1 MFNTFNS
8 SAFGINSP
16 IFYLFHQV
24 SREGLGGSALTL
36 QIYLGLAWTLGCILF
51 GSLVVRNSVECR
63 IARQYLC
70 QTATFMCALS
80 ILGLTLVNGNYQGY
94 VMFAWIYGI
103 FSGGYFYSLK
113 MFTYEKVR
121 ARNFARAWGFVQ
133 WSQGVPIALGV
144 PLTGYL
150 NRIDGKMGYYF
161 SAICTLLGSLL
172 MFLIDLHRKNVSRH
186 KHTRAN
192 GTRHL
197 CMSDSCPQRRKLSF
211 SQEPDNEPGLIGA
224 GAALMLGTDLLIPQ
238 TSDKMVEPVLG
249 LDKPELTCI
258 SEEGIADMDLP
269 DNLLDDFD
277 YAGDCITSCNKV
289 ENYLMLSELENNL
302 NAELPIL
309 EKKSKRMSISK
320 ARQIL
325 AQQNSIEELS
335 HESHSSGHD
344 VVVVRADASA
354 PITMPSNGGA
364 SLCPWNGDHTKK
376 RPMTVIDEVS
386 V

>member
-1 MFNTFNS
+1 M
-8 SAFGINSP
+8 
-16 IFYLFHQV
+16 FYLFHQV

-36 QIYLGLAWTLGCILF
+36 QVYLGLAWTLGCILF
-51 GSLVVRNSVECR
+51 GSLVVRNSTECR

-70 QTATFMCALS
+70 QTATFMCALC

-94 VMFAWIYGI
+94 VMFVWVYGI

-150 NRIDGKMGYYF
+150 NKLDGGKMGYYF
-161 SAICTLLGSLL
+161 SAGCTLAGTLI

-197 CMSDSCPQRRKLSF
+197 CISDSCPQRRKLSF

-224 GAALMLGTDLLIPQ
+224 GAALMLGTDILIPQ

-320 ARQIL
+320 ARSIL
-325 AQQNSIEELS
+325 THQQHNEEMMEENGTKHHKSNNRHNHDTEIKIENE
-335 HESHSSGHD
+335 
-344 VVVVRADASA
+344 
-354 PITMPSNGGA
+354 PITQ
-364 SLCPWNGDHTKK
+364 WNGVEVVNK